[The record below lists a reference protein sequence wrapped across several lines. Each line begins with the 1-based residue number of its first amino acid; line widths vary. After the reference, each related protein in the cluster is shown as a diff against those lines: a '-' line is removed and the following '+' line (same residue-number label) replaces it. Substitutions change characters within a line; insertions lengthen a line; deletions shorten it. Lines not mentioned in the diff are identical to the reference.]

1 MFTTEAPPSAPSWRQ
16 EDCSA
21 LNGLN
26 FLAQVILLSQPPKY
40 LRLLLSA
47 QVQWFVI
54 PALERLQQQDR

>member
-16 EDCSA
+16 KDCIA

-47 QVQWFVI
+47 QVQ
-54 PALERLQQQDR
+54 